1 MIQNL
6 EEELGKAKAQVESVL
21 REKERLHTDLATAL
35 AEVDKAKKE
44 LDDISAALEA
54 GLTSDI
60 IWIIYRSMIM

>member
-6 EEELGKAKAQVESVL
+6 EEELGKAKAHVESVL
-21 REKERLHTDLATAL
+21 REKERLDTDLATAL
-35 AEVDKAKKE
+35 AEVDNAKKE

-60 IWIIYRSMIM
+60 I

>member
-21 REKERLHTDLATAL
+21 REKERLDTDLATAL
-35 AEVDKAKKE
+35 AEVDNAKKE

-60 IWIIYRSMIM
+60 I

>member
-6 EEELGKAKAQVESVL
+6 EEELGKAKAEVESVL
-21 REKERLHTDLATAL
+21 SEKERLQTDLATAL

-44 LDDISAALEA
+44 VDDISAALEA

-60 IWIIYRSMIM
+60 I

>member
-1 MIQNL
+1 VIQNL

-21 REKERLHTDLATAL
+21 REKERLDTDLATAL
-35 AEVDKAKKE
+35 AEVDNAKKE

-60 IWIIYRSMIM
+60 I